1 MEKSMYKGP
10 GAGMSWVC
18 LENSKGSVAA
28 VRRRGS
34 KGEKGK
40 GRRRRKRKRRKR
52 RRSARRKLCQKS
64 FLQHLE

>member
-28 VRRRGS
+28 LRRRGS

-40 GRRRRKRKRRKR
+40 GRRRRRR
-52 RRSARRKLCQKS
+52 RRSARRKQCQKS